1 MGMPK
6 EPRSD
11 IPEEDDNRGHV
22 EKLEPEVQSGKPA
35 LLETGAHCVPNG
47 PRISYGDCLNC
58 AQSDVP

>member
-1 MGMPK
+1 MGVPK

-35 LLETGAHCVPNG
+35 L
-47 PRISYGDCLNC
+47 
-58 AQSDVP
+58 